1 MPPRKSRHAPV
12 EPRFDPVIHEP
23 MRLRICGILATV
35 DELQFAAIRDTLG
48 MNDAACSKHLKT
60 LADCGYVSVSKREA
74 DDSRHMVRWYAM
86 TPTGCAAFEAHL
98 AEIKRIAAGIV
109 D

>member
-1 MPPRKSRHAPV
+1 M
-12 EPRFDPVIHEP
+12 IHEP

-86 TPTGCAAFEAHL
+86 TPTGRTAFEAHL

>member
-1 MPPRKSRHAPV
+1 M
-12 EPRFDPVIHEP
+12 IHEP

-86 TPTGCAAFEAHL
+86 TPAGRAAFDAHL